1 MEGPNH
7 GPARLLLWFAHRL
20 RHPPSSVADTLLD
33 KEKRKYFKIQASGSA
48 PANSAYSNQDVKR
61 RKLRDERD
69 AATAREKQ
77 RQKGRIRHPRILE
90 EPLTGG
96 ILRRECG
103 HGNVDSAKVFAGGLV
118 RRGYVPQAPVN
129 PLDQESSPMFT
140 ICHRPDLGACV
151 VDVAGGKLC

>member
-1 MEGPNH
+1 MY
-7 GPARLLLWFAHRL
+7 
-20 RHPPSSVADTLLD
+20 PPSSTANALQD

-48 PANSAYSNQDVKR
+48 PASSSYSNQDVKR
-61 RKLRDERD
+61 RKLRDERE
-69 AATAREKQ
+69 AATAREEQ

-103 HGNVDSAKVFAGGLV
+103 HGNLDSAKIFAGGLV
-118 RRGYVPQAPVN
+118 RRGYVPQPPVN
-129 PLDQESSPMFT
+129 PPDRESSPMFT
-140 ICHRPDLGACV
+140 VSHRPDLGPCV